1 MPADPHPLDPLTS
14 DEITK
19 AIEILKA
26 SPDFPR
32 DGRFSSV
39 ALKEPSKDEVLAFK
53 PGSPIRRQVFAV
65 VLDRKGNRTF
75 EAEVDLSA
83 GRTASFTE
91 IKNAQPFILEGE
103 YEDLSR
109 IVKTDPAWQEAIR
122 KRGIDDV
129 EKVQVDGW
137 AVGQVDGSHQGARL
151 MRAVSYLK
159 DGQVNFYG
167 RPIEGVIA
175 LVNMNTD
182 RVIEVSDSG
191 VVPLA
196 PPSQEFDEKST
207 GVREAPKRLTIQ
219 QPDGASFEIK
229 GHEVRWQK
237 WRFRYALHPREGLVL
252 YTIGYED
259 EGRTRPILYRAALS
273 EMVVPYGDSD
283 RNWRWRAAFDVGEY
297 SVGRLA
303 SSIEPNRDA
312 PENATCSM
320 RSLPTTRANR
330 KFSSGPS
337 ASMSAME
344 DCSGSITTPIP
355 DRISHAVRGN
365 SSSSSLRPS
374 GIMTMGCT
382 GSSTRTALSR

>member
-137 AVGQVDGSHQGARL
+137 AVGQVDGSQ
-151 MRAVSYLK
+151 
-159 DGQVNFYG
+159 G
-167 RPIEGVIA
+167 RPGQF
-175 LVNMNTD
+175 L
-182 RVIEVSDSG
+182 
-191 VVPLA
+191 
-196 PPSQEFDEKST
+196 
-207 GVREAPKRLTIQ
+207 
-219 QPDGASFEIK
+219 
-229 GHEVRWQK
+229 
-237 WRFRYALHPREGLVL
+237 
-252 YTIGYED
+252 
-259 EGRTRPILYRAALS
+259 RA
-273 EMVVPYGDSD
+273 SD
-283 RNWRWRAAFDVGEY
+283 RGRDRAGEY
-297 SVGRLA
+297 EHRQSH
-303 SSIEPNRDA
+303 
-312 PENATCSM
+312 
-320 RSLPTTRANR
+320 RSLR
-330 KFSSGPS
+330 
-337 ASMSAME
+337 
-344 DCSGSITTPIP
+344 
-355 DRISHAVRGN
+355 
-365 SSSSSLRPS
+365 LRS
-374 GIMTMGCT
+374 
-382 GSSTRTALSR
+382 RTAGSTQPGIR